1 MLNYFK
7 KNWPIVG
14 LLFLSVFIN
23 SASIIYYFY
32 RFNGLIALISLILAF
47 FFTGLFIYF
56 IISRPNQQ
64 EIDLPKTDIL
74 ESGEDC
80 IFKNKKK
87 SKILKIITSVII
99 FVIFVFLFF
108 ILSQIGS
115 FSAIASPW
123 LFIPWYFWLLVGV
136 LILLLFLSFYQ
147 KNSWSYIFVILWYF
161 LFFSISVF
169 VYKIAFGYDQ
179 LLHERAMIDIL
190 STGFISPKTI
200 YYVGQ
205 YVLELSLFKILPLSI
220 ENINRLLMPV
230 LSAVLIPLTF
240 YFNFKKRGFT
250 KIIWPLA
257 LLLLLPFS
265 IFTYTVPQNLAF
277 LFLVILILFSSN
289 IDFIK
294 KKYNFIFLF
303 SLAVS
308 IFFVHPLAG
317 VPAIIFVFILLI
329 KELKMNSVIKLP
341 FNFLRIGEVL
351 CYLGQI
357 IILPILLIIVGGCFF
372 VFKIDWSVW
381 SFKFLGQENIF
392 LNFIYFFSA
401 NGNWWLLLL
410 FVLSAIFVFKKGQV
424 KLKIFFYNSTA
435 LMLSYFLSLFIDFPF
450 LSSVDKDSYAQRILI
465 ISFLFLLPIFYEM
478 LVDIIKKVKTE
489 KLSFKIVLLLF
500 IAGWCLISLYINYPR
515 KDNYFNSR
523 SFSVSDSDFIAV
535 KYIEEHKTNDNYIV
549 LANQQVGAAAI
560 KEYGFKRYYDSWFYY
575 SVQTGGLLYDYYL
588 KIIADPNKEL
598 AMEVLDKTG
607 ADECLV
613 VVNDYWWAF
622 DRIVEEMKVTADDY
636 YSMDEGNIYV
646 FRFVK

>member
-32 RFNGLIALISLILAF
+32 RFNDLIALISLILAF

-179 LLHERAMIDIL
+179 LLHERAMVDIL

-205 YVLELSLFKILPLSI
+205 YVLE
-220 ENINRLLMPV
+220 
-230 LSAVLIPLTF
+230 
-240 YFNFKKRGFT
+240 
-250 KIIWPLA
+250 
-257 LLLLLPFS
+257 
-265 IFTYTVPQNLAF
+265 
-277 LFLVILILFSSN
+277 
-289 IDFIK
+289 
-294 KKYNFIFLF
+294 
-303 SLAVS
+303 
-308 IFFVHPLAG
+308 
-317 VPAIIFVFILLI
+317 
-329 KELKMNSVIKLP
+329 
-341 FNFLRIGEVL
+341 
-351 CYLGQI
+351 
-357 IILPILLIIVGGCFF
+357 
-372 VFKIDWSVW
+372 
-381 SFKFLGQENIF
+381 
-392 LNFIYFFSA
+392 
-401 NGNWWLLLL
+401 
-410 FVLSAIFVFKKGQV
+410 
-424 KLKIFFYNSTA
+424 
-435 LMLSYFLSLFIDFPF
+435 
-450 LSSVDKDSYAQRILI
+450 
-465 ISFLFLLPIFYEM
+465 
-478 LVDIIKKVKTE
+478 
-489 KLSFKIVLLLF
+489 
-500 IAGWCLISLYINYPR
+500 
-515 KDNYFNSR
+515 
-523 SFSVSDSDFIAV
+523 
-535 KYIEEHKTNDNYIV
+535 
-549 LANQQVGAAAI
+549 
-560 KEYGFKRYYDSWFYY
+560 
-575 SVQTGGLLYDYYL
+575 
-588 KIIADPNKEL
+588 
-598 AMEVLDKTG
+598 
-607 ADECLV
+607 
-613 VVNDYWWAF
+613 
-622 DRIVEEMKVTADDY
+622 
-636 YSMDEGNIYV
+636 
-646 FRFVK
+646 